1 MRRLLSYGRNRR
13 TTQYQRIRK
22 ETTMII
28 YGDYTANAPCRIN
41 FMEFEFKNIPERL
54 IHNDLML
61 RFLNDQGESLIL
73 TVDWDESEW
82 GYNENTKEGTFR
94 LKGVWIHQAYANGE
108 INLFKNCVFDTAHI
122 YGPEDADFKLTFLD
136 IWYNSYMFR
145 RILRIIRPHHTR
157 ITINKKIKNHIYNR

>member
-1 MRRLLSYGRNRR
+1 
-13 TTQYQRIRK
+13 
-22 ETTMII
+22 MII

-108 INLFKNCVFDTAHI
+108 INLFKNCVFDTVHI
-122 YGPEDADFKLTFLD
+122 YGPEDADFKLTFLEIED
-136 IWYNSYMFR
+136 NGKTFDF
-145 RILRIIRPHHTR
+145 
-157 ITINKKIKNHIYNR
+157 KKNQLQPRNTYYEE